1 MSGRKPKWIPKPPL
15 KLQGR
20 SVVTRPEGGWA
31 IRVSHRAARR
41 RGKGWVSPRY
51 LLRCGCCDEAIE
63 IYYDDETLEINGVL
77 GSIENWREILLPL
90 LAGKKRV
97 SRKRTARSG
106 ELP

>member
-1 MSGRKPKWIPKPPL
+1 MSDRKPKWIPKPPL

-20 SVVTRPEGGWA
+20 MVVTRPEGYWA

-51 LLRCGCCDEAIE
+51 LLRCGCCDGKVE
-63 IYYDDETLEINGVL
+63 ISYDDETLEINGVL

-90 LAGKKRV
+90 LARKKKV
-97 SRKRTARSG
+97 ARK
-106 ELP
+106 LP